1 MPDLARRNVAILG
14 STGSI
19 GTATLEVLQ
28 GLGDPYHVWAV
39 TAHRQRDL
47 LQKQIRQFR
56 PARAVLTD
64 PKAERLEIPHDSN
77 SSNAQATKL
86 FHGPEAL
93 EELVSHSD
101 VDIVVAG
108 IVGSAGLASS
118 LAAGR
123 AGKTLALANKE
134 SLVVAGSLMMDAVQS
149 NGARLLPIDSE
160 HSAVFQALASGQSLD
175 QVKRII
181 LTASG
186 GSLREMPIE
195 QLENATIEQALTHPT
210 WSMGRKITV
219 DSATMMN
226 KSLEII
232 EARWLFNIAPEKIS
246 VVIHPQSVIHSMV
259 EFIDGSVVAQ
269 LCPPD
274 MRLPIQYALTYPD
287 RLDGPAR
294 RVDWTVPMA
303 LDWKPADLN
312 RYPALRLGYEVA
324 AAGGTAGA
332 VLNGANEAAVELFL
346 DGQIR
351 FTDIEKV
358 CRIVIQNHTYDPTPN
373 LDDLLSLDVWARAE
387 VLRWKQLECKILS

>member
-1 MPDLARRNVAILG
+1 MPDIARRNVAILG

-19 GTATLEVLQ
+19 GTATLEVIE
-28 GLGDPYHVWAV
+28 GLGAPYHVWAV
-39 TAHRQRDL
+39 TAHRQRAA
-47 LQKQIRQFR
+47 LQEQIVRFR
-56 PARAVLTD
+56 PERAVLTD
-64 PKAERLEIPHDSN
+64 QNAARLEISDDS
-77 SSNAQATKL
+77 SSICSSATRL
-86 FHGPEAL
+86 FHGSDAL
-93 EELVSHSD
+93 IELVSHPD

-118 LAAGR
+118 LAAAR

-134 SLVVAGSLMMDAVQS
+134 SLVVAGSLLMDAVQS

-160 HSAVFQALASGQSLD
+160 HSAVFQALACGKSLD
-175 QVKRII
+175 HVRRII

-186 GSLREMPIE
+186 GSLRDLPMEKLD
-195 QLENATIEQALTHPT
+195 QATVDQALNHPT

-259 EFIDGSVVAQ
+259 EFIDGSVIAQ

-274 MRLPIQYALTYPD
+274 MRLPIQYALTYPE
-287 RLDGPAR
+287 RIDGPVR

-303 LDWKPADLN
+303 LDWKPADLD
-312 RYPALRLGYEVA
+312 RYPALRLGYEVG

-346 DGQIR
+346 AGQIR
-351 FTDIEKV
+351 FTEIEKV
-358 CRIVIQNHTYDPTPN
+358 CRIVIQNHTFDPSPT
-373 LDDLLSLDVWARAE
+373 LDELLSLDGWARTE
-387 VLRWKQLECKILS
+387 VQRWKQLEC